1 MDCKIHDVGKGLSE
15 KGLMSTAK
23 GRRRNR
29 GRSTAYKP
37 NRLYCA
43 TCGRELHLRLVQA
56 RGEIFCSKIHA
67 QEFFWDLDE
76 PSVKL
81 EPENSLV
88 GGSNGCVQIELGNVV
103 SKEKK
108 DGVEDA

>member
-1 MDCKIHDVGKGLSE
+1 MDVEKGLSE

-29 GRSTAYKP
+29 GRSAAYNSK
-37 NRLYCA
+37 RLHCA
-43 TCGRELHLRLVQA
+43 TCGAELCLRLVQA
-56 RGEIFCSKIHA
+56 RGEFFCSRIHA

-81 EPENSLV
+81 EPANSLI

-103 SKEKK
+103 SKEKN
-108 DGVEDA
+108 DGVEDAEVS